1 VGAQDGVADGGDA
14 GEEGFCGGGGGAGEG
29 FDEDDVGGAGVVCP
43 PRGWGGGGG
52 GAGVEALD
60 ADGHCGGGRRVVFGR
75 EDEVGL
81 SLLLMG

>member
-1 VGAQDGVADGGDA
+1 MRDGGDA

-29 FDEDDVGGAGVVCP
+29 FDEDDVGG
-43 PRGWGGGGG
+43 GGEV
-52 GAGVEALD
+52 AGVEASD